1 MAGGTLN
8 SNNQLSP
15 INKNPKLRISGLT
28 PGPGVLEKISST
40 DDSTSA
46 ALMR

>member
-1 MAGGTLN
+1 MAGGTMS
-8 SNNQLSP
+8 SNNHLSP

-28 PGPGVLEKISST
+28 PGVIEKISNT
-40 DDSTSA
+40 ADDSST

>member
-1 MAGGTLN
+1 MAGGTMS

-28 PGPGVLEKISST
+28 PGVIEKISST